1 MAKDKHPN
9 EVDGIRHLPDCNA
22 IKFSP
27 FGEER
32 RKCTCGITLIMS
44 QPARLR
50 EFVLHC
56 FTRHFK
62 GDERAAM
69 LKMKELTPSEW
80 KVAQEELTI
89 HDLTSSAGRSIQ

>member
-1 MAKDKHPN
+1 MTRIRHPN

-22 IKFSP
+22 LKFSP

-44 QPARLR
+44 QPQRLR

-56 FTRHFK
+56 FTKEFK
-62 GDERAAM
+62 GDERKTM
-69 LKMKELTPSEW
+69 LRMKEMAPEEW
-80 KVAQEELTI
+80 KAAAEELVV
-89 HDLTSSAGRSIQ
+89 HDLSSPMGRPQ